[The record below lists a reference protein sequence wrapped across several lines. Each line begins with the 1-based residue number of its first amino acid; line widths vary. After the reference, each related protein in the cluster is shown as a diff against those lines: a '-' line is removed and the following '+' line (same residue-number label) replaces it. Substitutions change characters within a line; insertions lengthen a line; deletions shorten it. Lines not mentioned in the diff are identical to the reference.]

1 MIKGMEDVSLN
12 NTPILSTEDLT
23 YIYQKGTNSEVTAIR
38 DISVEIKQ
46 GELVGIIGHTGSGK
60 STLIEHFN
68 ALKKG
73 TSGRVLL
80 DGNDIWADKS
90 KIRSVRF
97 RVGVCFQYPEYQLFE
112 ETVAKDIAFG
122 PKNMGL
128 SEEEINRR
136 VTDALSYVGL
146 SQNYAEKS
154 PFDLSG
160 GEKRRV
166 AIAGIMAMEPQV
178 LVLDE
183 PCAGLDPKGRTT
195 VLQMI
200 ASYRAKTGCTVLLVS
215 HSMEDVAAIA
225 DRILVMNQAR
235 VAFFDTVDAVFSHAS
250 ELQEMGLDIPQIT
263 RLMLTLREKGL
274 DVPTN
279 LYTVGQAFDALRNR
293 LKGGSV
299 HAQ

>member
-1 MIKGMEDVSLN
+1 MEDHPLN

-23 YIYQKGTNSEVTAIR
+23 YIYQKGTGSEVTAIQ
-38 DISVEIKQ
+38 DVSVSIAS

-80 DGNDIWADKS
+80 DGSDIWADKS

-112 ETVAKDIAFG
+112 ETVARDIAFG

-128 SEEEINRR
+128 SEEEVDRR
-136 VTDALSYVGL
+136 VRDALAYVGL
-146 SQNYAEKS
+146 SESYAEKS

-183 PCAGLDPKGRTT
+183 PCAGLDPHGRAT

-200 ASYRAKTGCTVLLVS
+200 AAYREKTGCTVLLVS

-225 DRILVMNQAR
+225 DRILVMNQAH
-235 VAFFDTVDAVFSHAS
+235 VAFFDTVEAVFSHADA
-250 ELQEMGLDIPQIT
+250 LQEMGLDIPQIT
-263 RLMLTLREKGL
+263 QLMLSLRAKGF
-274 DVPTN
+274 DVPVN
-279 LYTVGQAFDALRNR
+279 LYTVQQAYDALRCR
-293 LKGGSV
+293 LKGGSA

>member
-1 MIKGMEDVSLN
+1 MITN
-12 NTPILSTEDLT
+12 PILTTEDLT
-23 YIYQKGTNSEVTAIR
+23 YIYQKGSKNEVPAIQNVS
-38 DISVEIKQ
+38 IEIMP
-46 GELVGIIGHTGSGK
+46 GELIGIIGHTGSGK

-80 DGNDIWADKS
+80 DCADIWADKT

-128 SEEEINRR
+128 SPEEIDRR
-136 VTDALSYVGL
+136 VSDALSFVGL
-146 SQNYAEKS
+146 SDAYAEKS

-183 PCAGLDPKGRTT
+183 PCAGLDPRGRET
-195 VLQMI
+195 VLKMI
-200 ASYRAKTGCTVLLVS
+200 ADYREKTGCTVLLVS

-225 DRILVMNQAR
+225 DRILVMNQSR
-235 VAFFDTVDAVFSHAS
+235 VAFFDTVEHVFSQAQ
-250 ELQEMGLDIPQIT
+250 ELQNMGLDIPQMT
-263 RLMLTLREKGL
+263 HLLLLLREKGI
-274 DVPTN
+274 DVPVN
-279 LYTVGQAFDALRNR
+279 LYTVQQVHEVLRAR
-293 LKGGSV
+293 LKGGTA
-299 HAQ
+299 HAE